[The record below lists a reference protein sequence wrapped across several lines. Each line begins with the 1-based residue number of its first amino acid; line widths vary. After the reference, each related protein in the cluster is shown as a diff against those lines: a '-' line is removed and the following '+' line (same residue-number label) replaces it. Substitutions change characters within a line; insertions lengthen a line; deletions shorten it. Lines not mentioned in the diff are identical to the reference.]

1 MEEMSKHGH
10 IGVAAM
16 KADMDRKTARKYV
29 AAGELPSEMV
39 VERSW
44 RTRVDPFVDVWPEVE
59 QMLVDAPGLE
69 AKTVFD
75 ALQRKYPDRFVDGQQ
90 RSLQRKV
97 QSIRSLDRVGTRGR
111 RPRRCPPT
119 RWSMANET
127 EWAERVR
134 QAEASGL
141 SIPAFAAKHR
151 LSKSAL
157 YNWRRRLATQA
168 AGSAEASS
176 SPSALRAL
184 AFVRLEPLS
193 HQPVAEPIEVLLRN
207 GRVVRVPLAFG
218 DDALARVLDVAER
231 GER

>member
-1 MEEMSKHGH
+1 
-10 IGVAAM
+10 
-16 KADMDRKTARKYV
+16 
-29 AAGELPSEMV
+29 
-39 VERSW
+39 
-44 RTRVDPFVDVWPEVE
+44 
-59 QMLVDAPGLE
+59 
-69 AKTVFD
+69 
-75 ALQRKYPDRFVDGQQ
+75 
-90 RSLQRKV
+90 
-97 QSIRSLDRVGTRGR
+97 
-111 RPRRCPPT
+111 
-119 RWSMANET
+119 MANET

-176 SPSALRAL
+176 SPSALTAL
-184 AFVRLEPLS
+184 AFVRLEPVS

>member
-1 MEEMSKHGH
+1 MG
-10 IGVAAM
+10 
-16 KADMDRKTARKYV
+16 
-29 AAGELPSEMV
+29 
-39 VERSW
+39 
-44 RTRVDPFVDVWPEVE
+44 
-59 QMLVDAPGLE
+59 
-69 AKTVFD
+69 
-75 ALQRKYPDRFVDGQQ
+75 
-90 RSLQRKV
+90 
-97 QSIRSLDRVGTRGR
+97 IRSIDHVGTRDA
-111 RPRRCPPT
+111 RPRRRPPT
-119 RWSMANET
+119 RWSCQPANKT
-127 EWAERVR
+127 DWAERVR

>member
-1 MEEMSKHGH
+1 MQD
-10 IGVAAM
+10 AARRFQ
-16 KADMDRKTARKYV
+16 ACFEAPWDEAV
-29 AAGELPSEMV
+29 ILLLP
-39 VERSW
+39 
-44 RTRVDPFVDVWPEVE
+44 
-59 QMLVDAPGLE
+59 DAC
-69 AKTVFD
+69 
-75 ALQRKYPDRFVDGQQ
+75 
-90 RSLQRKV
+90 
-97 QSIRSLDRVGTRGR
+97 IRSLDRVGTRGR

-176 SPSALRAL
+176 SPSALRARIRSL
-184 AFVRLEPLS
+184 N
-193 HQPVAEPIEVLLRN
+193 HVAT
-207 GRVVRVPLAFG
+207 
-218 DDALARVLDVAER
+218 
-231 GER
+231 